1 MFKEKILEQYC
12 ELALKFGVNLQKK
25 QGLHIICPIERA
37 DVAKALTL
45 KAYEMGAKK
54 VSVVW
59 ENEEIDRLTYLY
71 ADEEELKK
79 VPKWFVDSKNFL
91 VNENYC
97 YIAVSAENPSA
108 FSDVPANR
116 IATAVRAKGKAL
128 KKYSEAVMGNAIR
141 WCVISAPTID
151 WAKQVFPNSQ
161 DPLKDLSEAIQKTMR
176 LSENN
181 TLIDWEKHVKF
192 LNQKANFLNEK
203 NFDFLHLKNKFGT
216 DIKVG
221 LADNHVWLSA
231 LEKDKNGIEFIANL
245 PTEEVFT
252 APHKNRVDGVIKS
265 ALPLCYNGQII
276 DNFTIRFKDGKI
288 QSFSAEKGYETLKN
302 LIETDRGTLHL
313 GEIALI
319 GKNSPIAQSKILF
332 FNTLF
337 DENASC
343 HLAIGKGYRTTIKN
357 SEKLSKTELSKLG
370 LNDSVEHVD
379 FMIGTDDLEIYGV
392 NKYGEQTQIF
402 TNGEWTI

>member
-1 MFKEKILEQYC
+1 
-12 ELALKFGVNLQKK
+12 
-25 QGLHIICPIERA
+25 
-37 DVAKALTL
+37 
-45 KAYEMGAKK
+45 
-54 VSVVW
+54 
-59 ENEEIDRLTYLY
+59 
-71 ADEEELKK
+71 
-79 VPKWFVDSKNFL
+79 
-91 VNENYC
+91 
-97 YIAVSAENPSA
+97 
-108 FSDVPANR
+108 
-116 IATAVRAKGKAL
+116 
-128 KKYSEAVMGNAIR
+128 MGNAIR

-276 DNFTIRFKDGKI
+276 DNFTIRFKNGKI

-302 LIETDRGTLHL
+302 LIETYRGNLHL

-402 TNGEWTI
+402 TNGEWAI